1 MFKTLWN
8 WIWDID
14 GARTTDVISRS
25 VSGFPL
31 VVLERSA
38 YGWSLNQTPQGL
50 QGAHLAICITQLG
63 ENVEVIKK
71 FLRKE
76 YDDYFSEEDYKRLAQ
91 MVFRRLNDGGY
102 YISTERNKNGSLD
115 LVRVPWKEED
125 KETIRNLLAS
135 HWEIY

>member
-38 YGWSLNQTPQGL
+38 YGWSLSRTPQGL

-102 YISTERNKNGSLD
+102 YISTERNKTGSLD

-125 KETIRNLLAS
+125 KKMIRNLLAS

>member
-1 MFKTLWN
+1 MFKRLWN

-38 YGWSLNQTPQGL
+38 YGWSLDQTAQGL

-63 ENVEVIKK
+63 ENVEVIQKL
-71 FLRKE
+71 LRRE
-76 YDDYFSEEDYKRLAQ
+76 YDDYFSDDDYKRLVQ

-102 YISTERNKNGSLD
+102 YISTERNESGSLD

-125 KETIRNLLAS
+125 KEMIRNLLAS